1 MQNADELLA
10 LYEERLRAGDATV
23 IEVNKIKME
32 RMSIQ
37 TEVLQNHTDHRTALQ
52 SLLALNG
59 NMPLTFEGR
68 EYPTIPG
75 QPSIS
80 RLYAMKSSAKMP
92 NSKPLRP
99 THGQPNATLRS
110 TVKNGCL
117 NWKSVTAGT
126 REKAAKSTVSS

>member
-1 MQNADELLA
+1 MLLEAKTLCLDMIRLNRQRDLLDKRMQNADELLA

-68 EYPTIPG
+68 EYPTVPDNPRFRG
-75 QPSIS
+75 FM
-80 RLYAMKSSAKMP
+80 R
-92 NSKPLRP
+92 
-99 THGQPNATLRS
+99 
-110 TVKNGCL
+110 
-117 NWKSVTAGT
+117 
-126 REKAAKSTVSS
+126 